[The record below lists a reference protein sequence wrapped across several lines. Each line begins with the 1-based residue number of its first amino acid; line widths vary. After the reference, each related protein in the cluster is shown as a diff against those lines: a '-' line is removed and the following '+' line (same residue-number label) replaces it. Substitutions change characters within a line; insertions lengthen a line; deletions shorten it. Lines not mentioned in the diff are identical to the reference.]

1 MYHIFFIHSSIIGHL
16 CGFHILSIVN
26 KASMNIDVYVSF
38 WIMIFLR
45 VGFLG
50 HTVDLFLVFL
60 RNLPT
65 VLHTDYI
72 HLHSHL

>member
-1 MYHIFFIHSSIIGHL
+1 MYHDFFIHSFVDGHL
-16 CGFHILSIVN
+16 GYLHTLAFVN
-26 KASMNIDVYVSF
+26 STTMNIDVYVSF